1 MILHRLLA
9 CLAILACAP
18 LVAFAA
24 ETKPAKK
31 PVIAVFSLA
40 GEMAEQPADEMLTLL
55 GSPGPSL
62 RDVVTRMKKAAD
74 DPDVKAVVVLAEGA
88 QMGFAQ
94 TEELRQAMQKVRAG
108 AKDVFAHSDSMLM
121 GQYVVLSG
129 ASRLSVAPTGD
140 LFVLGLHGDALYLH
154 GLLAKLGIEAD
165 FLHCGAYKS
174 ATEMFTRDGPS
185 PQADEMTNWL
195 LDSMFDTLVKEIAQ
209 GRKVQPNTVRDW
221 IDGGM
226 HVAEKAKALG
236 MIDAVESRAGFEA
249 MLKEKFGADVVFEK
263 RYGLPKPPQ
272 LDLNNPFSLIGT
284 FAELMGAKKVAKDHK
299 PAVGVVYVDGLILL
313 GKSESSPLD
322 GSSGAAMSTDITQA
336 LDAAARDDSIKAVV
350 LRIDSQ
356 GGSAVASDIILEA
369 TRRLKATK
377 PFVVSMGNIAGSGGY
392 YVACA
397 ADTIFAD
404 ESTLTGS
411 IGVLGGKFVTTRMW
425 NSIGV
430 TWKSYQRGASA
441 GLLSTDSAFSDAER
455 KRMQAWLDDIYGV
468 FKKHVTDVRGDRLK
482 KPIDDLAGGRVYTGR
497 QALEL
502 GLVDRIGTLS
512 DSIAYVADQAKL
524 KDYDVRTVPEPKN
537 IFELLMEQTGGGG
550 GDDPQHL
557 ATGPTVAR
565 SDRAERLLK
574 LAAPYLKE
582 LDPQHARAVIAALRQ
597 LALVQSDG
605 AAMVM
610 GVGSFGQ

>member
-1 MILHRLLA
+1 MILHRLLT
-9 CLAILACAP
+9 CLAIFAFAP
-18 LVAFAA
+18 LAVAA
-24 ETKPAKK
+24 EAKPAKK

-40 GEMAEQPADEMLTLL
+40 GDMAEQPADDTMALF

-62 RDVVTRMKKAAD
+62 RDVVTRMKKTAD

-88 QMGFAQ
+88 QIGFAQ
-94 TEELRQAMQKVRAG
+94 TEELRQAMQKVRSG
-108 AKDVFAHSDSMLM
+108 GKEVFAHSDSMMM
-121 GQYVVLSG
+121 GQYIVLSG

-140 LFVLGLHGDALYLH
+140 LFVMGLHGDAPYLH

-174 ATEMFTRDGPS
+174 AVETFTRDGPS
-185 PQADEMTNWL
+185 PQAEEMTNWL
-195 LDSMFDTLVKEIAQ
+195 LDSMYDTLTKEIAD
-209 GRKVQPNTVRDW
+209 GRKVPAKTVRDW

-226 HVAEKAKALG
+226 HVAEKAKTLG
-236 MIDAVESRAGFEA
+236 MIDAVESRAAFEA

-284 FAELMGAKKVAKDHK
+284 FAELMGARKGAKDHK
-299 PAVGVVYVDGLILL
+299 PAIGVVYVDGLILL
-313 GKSESSPLD
+313 GKSEASPFG

-369 TRRLKATK
+369 TKRLKATK

-411 IGVLGGKFVTTRMW
+411 IGVLGGKFVTTKMW

-441 GLLSTDSAFSDAER
+441 GLLSTDAAFSDAER
-455 KRMQAWLDDIYGV
+455 KRMQTWLDDIYGV
-468 FKKHVTDVRGDRLK
+468 FKKHVTDIRGDRLK

-497 QALEL
+497 QALDL
-502 GLVDRIGTLS
+502 GLVDKIGTLS
-512 DSIAYVADQAKL
+512 DAIAFIADQAKL
-524 KDYDVRTVPEPKN
+524 KDYEVRTVPEPKN
-537 IFELLMEQTGGGG
+537 LLEMLMEQTGGGSA
-550 GDDPQHL
+550 DDPQHL
-557 ATGPTVAR
+557 TTGATAKP
-565 SDRAERLLK
+565 DRVDALLK

-582 LDPQHARAVIAALRQ
+582 LDPQRARAVTAALRQ

-610 GVGSFGQ
+610 GIGLFGQ